1 MKTNDE
7 QHVIIDSTETTC
19 IVVGAGPGGAI
30 LALMLAR
37 QGIPVV
43 LLEAQ
48 DDFDRDFRGDT
59 IHPSVLYI
67 MEELGLIKGLL
78 EIRHSKIHTFGFST
92 LDGVFTVADFRRFE
106 PKYPYIMMVPQEHF
120 LEYVTEEAKKYPSF
134 KLLMGARV
142 QELIKENGVT
152 RGVRYRDRDGWHELR
167 ALLTVGADGRSSA
180 VRRLAEVEPIKT
192 SPPMDILWF
201 RIPRDEQKDPE
212 GVLAHFGRGHA
223 LVLLDRLNQWQCG
236 YLILKGSYGEIRS
249 AGIEALRASIREMLT
264 EFPDRIEHLRD
275 WKQVAVL
282 SVESSRVP
290 QWYQPGLL
298 LIGDA
303 AHVMSPVGGVGIN
316 YAIQDGVAAANI
328 LTGPLKRRAV
338 SIDDLRE
345 VQNQREFPV
354 KFIQWFQ
361 MQAQKRIIAA
371 ALRSNVAL
379 RIPPLL
385 QWLLKVPY
393 LRDLPGKTIAYGI
406 RTVHVETEVVSTVT
420 R

>member
-1 MKTNDE
+1 MNHD
-7 QHVIIDSTETTC
+7 QVIDSAETTC
-19 IVVGAGPGGAI
+19 CVVGAGPGGAI

-37 QGIPVV
+37 QNIPVV

-67 MEELGLIKGLL
+67 MEELGLIEDLL
-78 EIRHSKIHTFGFST
+78 KMRHSKIHTFGFST
-92 LDGVFTVADFRRFE
+92 PDGVFTVADFRRFE

-120 LEYVTEEAKKYPSF
+120 LAYVTEQAKKYPNF

-142 QELIKENGVT
+142 QELIQENGVT
-152 RGVRYRDRDGWHELR
+152 CGVRYRDRAGTHELR

-180 VRRLAEVEPIKT
+180 VRRLAGIEPTKT

-201 RIPRDEQKDPE
+201 RIPRDEQNDPS
-212 GVLAHFGRGHA
+212 GALGHFGRGHA
-223 LVLLDRLNQWQCG
+223 LALLDRLDQWQVG
-236 YLILKGSYGEIRS
+236 YVIMKGSYSEVRS
-249 AGIEALRASIREMLT
+249 AGLEALRASIREMMT
-264 EFPDRIEHLRD
+264 EFPDRIDHLKD

-316 YAIQDGVAAANI
+316 YAIQDGVAAANV
-328 LTGPLKRRAV
+328 LTGPLKYGAV

-345 VQNQREFPV
+345 VQNQREFAV

-361 MQAQKRIIAA
+361 MQAQKNIIAA
-371 ALRSNVAL
+371 ALRSDRPM
-379 RIPPLL
+379 RIPTVL
-385 QWLLKVPY
+385 QWLLKIPY
-393 LRDLPGKTIAYGI
+393 IRDLPGKTIAYGI
-406 RTVHVETEVVSTVT
+406 RTVHVEKQ